1 MTISTIIPIY
11 HGSKYIEEKLNMINK
26 AFQQANVLKDAE
38 LIFVNDSPDE
48 EITYYKS
55 FKNFKFTI
63 RVIKNETNMGIHYS
77 RVQGLKASFGK
88 YIHFLDQDDEILEDF
103 YKDTLANIKNDDVIV
118 SNCILERENAPD
130 RLLYR
135 NNIELN
141 NVKKPYLY
149 IFLDDRIISP
159 GQCLIRKNSI
169 PTFWEENIMTKNGAD
184 DFLLWILMFEEKRKF
199 LVIKKPLYIH
209 KNTGENYSSD
219 ENRMKESLSELTN
232 ILSKYDNSKFYKFMK
247 GKVDFL
253 NGEKKGLSLLFFLL
267 LKLRRLR
274 IKLFEK

>member
-77 RVQGLKASFGK
+77 RVQGLKVSFGK

-169 PTFWEENIMTKNGAD
+169 PTFWKENIMTKNGAD

-219 ENRMKESLSELTN
+219 ENKMKESLSELTN